1 MSVSTS
7 FIRIRFGLENSGAFW
22 ELIMPPARELCLC
35 ARLCA
40 LSFTF
45 SFLPSSPSCFVF
57 LSLSLSSLHCLLFS
71 IVFFSCS
78 SCRSQPYLFFFF
90 PPRMPAARVP
100 EIDNPSPG
108 FYNFRALY
116 FLSPVVLFRAM
127 RARIMSFFA
136 PLRSAP
142 LGGLAPARRRRKVK
156 NPLQY
161 ITLRS

>member
-57 LSLSLSSLHCLLFS
+57 LSLSLVSPLFA
-71 IVFFSCS
+71 FFYSFFF
-78 SCRSQPYLFFFF
+78 LFFMSQSTLPFLSF